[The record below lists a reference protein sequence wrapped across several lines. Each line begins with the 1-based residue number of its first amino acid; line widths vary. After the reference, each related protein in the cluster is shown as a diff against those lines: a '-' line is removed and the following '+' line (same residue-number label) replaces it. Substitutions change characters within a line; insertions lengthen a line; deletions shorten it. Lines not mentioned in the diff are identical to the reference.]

1 MKREFLIALFVC
13 FCLGMTGCD
22 ASKEVANTN
31 QVQTEVEAEHKEN
44 EDVAVSD
51 MDETTDETSEDDV
64 TKDTTT
70 VDDVLDLTE
79 SNVIVRDS
87 LELDKKHTKV
97 QIITDEDYTFEDD
110 FILEYTDAIPE
121 YKEVI
126 NISNYY
132 VKEYDLGD
140 DKFVYIIRE
149 DDEDR
154 VIDTCIY
161 FTMSDF
167 EPFDEDTLCFYECV
181 PNEDNYEYTT
191 VDQGDA
197 KIVEYVDTLEYTTD
211 CGTQYFDSDG
221 HLIIWEYYLTSG
233 SRKMLYIWDDD
244 NVSMII
250 DTGGQA
256 WSSDDEGA
264 LIGIYTLIYKF
275 NEPVPFEEIV
285 FE

>member
-1 MKREFLIALFVC
+1 MKREFLIAIFVC

-31 QVQTEVEAEHKEN
+31 QVQTEVEAEHNEN

-51 MDETTDETSEDDV
+51 MVETTNETSEDDV
-64 TKDTTT
+64 AKDTTT

-79 SNVIVRDS
+79 YNVIVRDS

-154 VIDTCIY
+154 VIDICIY

-167 EPFDEDTLCFYECV
+167 EPFDEDTLCFYGCV
-181 PNEDNYEYTT
+181 PNEDDYEYTT

-197 KIVEYVDTLEYTTD
+197 KIVKYVDTLEYTTD

-264 LIGIYTLIYKF
+264 LVGIYTLIYKF
-275 NEPVPFEEIV
+275 KI
-285 FE
+285 

>member
-22 ASKEVANTN
+22 ASKEVAKTN
-31 QVQTEVEAEHKEN
+31 QVQTEVEAEHNEN

-64 TKDTTT
+64 AKDTTT

-149 DDEDR
+149 DDE
-154 VIDTCIY
+154 
-161 FTMSDF
+161 
-167 EPFDEDTLCFYECV
+167 
-181 PNEDNYEYTT
+181 
-191 VDQGDA
+191 
-197 KIVEYVDTLEYTTD
+197 
-211 CGTQYFDSDG
+211 
-221 HLIIWEYYLTSG
+221 
-233 SRKMLYIWDDD
+233 
-244 NVSMII
+244 
-250 DTGGQA
+250 
-256 WSSDDEGA
+256 GA

-275 NEPVPFEEIV
+275 NEPVPFEEII